1 MSNFYINV
9 NREVDVT
16 PIAEI
21 PYGAY
26 WSTPFARWQGSLAT
40 AHSLELAAE
49 TARRETA
56 RRGID
61 VRDFDFGVLGMTVP
75 QRGSFYG
82 LPWLMGLLGA
92 EEAAGPTISQACATG
107 ARALAVGCEE
117 VAGGRSGMALVIT
130 ADRVS
135 NGPQIIYPQPNA
147 QGGAGDYENWILDN
161 FARDPFAGCAMIET
175 AENVAARFDISMAEQ
190 HDFVQIRY
198 EQYQAALKDD
208 HAFQKRYMTLP
219 FEVPASGRRKQP
231 VVLTGD
237 EGIYPTTPEKLAGLS
252 PVVDGG
258 TVSFAAQTHPAD
270 GNAAIVVAPSERA
283 VELSADPGIR
293 IRPVAFGQSRAEKGF
308 MPAAPIEAAHAALK
322 AAGLAISDMAAI
334 KSHNPFAVNDIAFAR
349 SFGIDHASMNNYGCS
364 LIWGHPQGPT
374 GTRAIIELIEELV
387 LTGGGYGL
395 FQGCAAGDSAM
406 AVIIQVED
414 RRA

>member
-135 NGPQIIYPQPNA
+135 NGPHIFYPQPNA

-252 PVVDGG
+252 PPWSTAERSASRPRRTPPTATRRSSSHRRNGR
-258 TVSFAAQTHPAD
+258 SSCRQIPAS
-270 GNAAIVVAPSERA
+270 GSAPSP
-283 VELSADPGIR
+283 SA
-293 IRPVAFGQSRAEKGF
+293 RAE
-308 MPAAPIEAAHAALK
+308 
-322 AAGLAISDMAAI
+322 
-334 KSHNPFAVNDIAFAR
+334 R
-349 SFGIDHASMNNYGCS
+349 
-364 LIWGHPQGPT
+364 
-374 GTRAIIELIEELV
+374 
-387 LTGGGYGL
+387 
-395 FQGCAAGDSAM
+395 
-406 AVIIQVED
+406 
-414 RRA
+414 RRASCRPLRSRRRTPP